1 MIKVVLAVDK
11 SQEIIQAITKIEIF
25 DGKNIND
32 IFPWALGV
40 GGMFALGIIIYGGVM
55 YISSAGNASRQEDA
69 KEWIKAA
76 VYGLILLAAGY
87 LILNTINPAILG
99 H

>member
-1 MIKVVLAVDK
+1 
-11 SQEIIQAITKIEIF
+11 
-25 DGKNIND
+25 
-32 IFPWALGV
+32 
-40 GGMFALGIIIYGGVM
+40 LGIIIYGGVM

-87 LILNTINPAILG
+87 LILNTVNPAILG